1 LRTGRRYLTEFHTV
15 VRQFRRLDPG
25 IARTFAN
32 ATFMAHAPRD
42 KAIAHFERFVQLMM
56 RFRRD
61 VSFVRT
67 VARASFRAPDPIKAA
82 EGFIADH
89 DAIVTQLM
97 SEGVEPSIARSI
109 AGMASVGA
117 EPLATARRLV
127 ENFEAVLSVAKK
139 THPGVARSIA
149 LSACR
154 ASDPLD
160 AARLYMKNY
169 DRIVKAISRTDTRRA
184 HMVAAQAFRTNN
196 PMRWAKRY
204 LAELQEAG

>member
-1 LRTGRRYLTEFHTV
+1 
-15 VRQFRRLDPG
+15 
-25 IARTFAN
+25 
-32 ATFMAHAPRD
+32 MAHAPRD
-42 KAIAHFERFVQLMM
+42 KAMAHFERFAQLMM

-82 EGFIADH
+82 EGFIADY
-89 DAIVTQLM
+89 DAVVAQLT
-97 SEGVEPSIARSI
+97 SEGVEPSVARSL
-109 AGMASVGA
+109 AGIASVGA
-117 EPLATARRLV
+117 EPIATARRLV

-160 AARLYMKNY
+160 TARLYMKNY
-169 DRIVKAISRTDTRRA
+169 DRIVKAVSRTDARRA
-184 HMVAAQAFRTNN
+184 HRVAAQAFRTNK
-196 PMRWAKRY
+196 PMQWASRY
-204 LAELQEAG
+204 LAEIQKTG